1 MGASLP
7 GSYSIPVVSSEVL
20 GAARVMPAEKS
31 SLLLPPCPGTG
42 GSLGAALV
50 PHPSPEQELRV
61 LLPVQRRDGGTSGWK
76 DA

>member
-7 GSYSIPVVSSEVL
+7 DSYGISIVSSEVL

-50 PHPSPEQELRV
+50 PHPSPEQEPRV
-61 LLPVQRRDGGTSGWK
+61 LLPYSAGTSGWK